1 MRRRRRLSTN
11 PKPRDEGWG
20 KYKQPVGNVSW
31 DDTNEYVQWLSRTT
45 GKTYPL
51 LTEAEWEYAARASST
66 SSFPE
71 GGAITAEQANF
82 QTNFDADGSNRE
94 GRYREQPVAVGSF
107 APNAFG
113 LHDMKGNV
121 SEWVQDSWHEN
132 YAGAPKDRLGPAATH
147 RFGSYAAAPGIVSQ
161 PTCALPAVAPIN
173 PIIAALRSDSV
184 LRDRWRA

>member
-94 GRYREQPVAVGSF
+94 GRAACCGRFIRAKRVRTSRHEGQRLRMGPGQLARELCRCAKGS
-107 APNAFG
+107 AWPG
-113 LHDMKGNV
+113 GDTSLRVLRGG
-121 SEWVQDSWHEN
+121 SW
-132 YAGAPKDRLGPAATH
+132 YS
-147 RFGSYAAAPGIVSQ
+147 F
-161 PTCALPAVAPIN
+161 PTD
-173 PIIAALRSDSV
+173 LRSAS
-184 LRDRWRA
+184 RRADQPDHRSPEIGFRVARSL

>member
-20 KYKQPVGNVSW
+20 KYKQPVVNVSW

-113 LHDMKGNV
+113 LHDMEGNV
-121 SEWVQDSWHEN
+121 SEWVQDSWQEN
-132 YAGAPKDRLGPAATH
+132 YAGAPTD
-147 RFGSYAAAPGIVSQ
+147 GSAWPGGDTSLRVLRGGSWYSF
-161 PTCALPAVAPIN
+161 PTD
-173 PIIAALRSDSV
+173 LRSAS
-184 LRDRWRA
+184 RRADQPDHRSPEIGFRVARSL